1 MYGNP
6 LRLING
12 MDSFG
17 NVCGTTNEGFSDMS
31 LSGRDMSDKPN
42 VFFFDLHK
50 MDTSIRIC
58 VEECPS
64 TRIEDMEG
72 LTRFYEERNI
82 NLCLYNF
89 NITNQTEE
97 SLSSTSQLDLKV
109 TEMDCPKFPI
119 YSR

>member
-1 MYGNP
+1 
-6 LRLING
+6 

-17 NVCGTTNEGFSDMS
+17 NVCGTTNEGFSEMS
-31 LSGRDMSDKPN
+31 LSGRDMSDKPY
-42 VFFFDLHK
+42 VFFFNLHE

-64 TRIEDMEG
+64 SVIDSMED
-72 LTRFYEERNI
+72 LIKFYEDRNI

-89 NITNQTEE
+89 NITNQTEN
-97 SLSSTSQLDLKV
+97 LSSTSQLDLKV